1 MKEKQRSCSFF
12 VDSTYFGNSLALK
25 KAFMMKNTIM
35 KVFKYGT
42 KDLFR
47 FSNASLIERNDVQED
62 SLR

>member
-42 KDLFR
+42 KDFFR